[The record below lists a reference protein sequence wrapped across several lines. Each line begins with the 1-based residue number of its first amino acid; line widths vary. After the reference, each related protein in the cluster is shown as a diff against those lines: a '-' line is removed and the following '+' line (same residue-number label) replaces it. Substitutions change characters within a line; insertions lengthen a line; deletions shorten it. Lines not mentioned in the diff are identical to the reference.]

1 MISNMTKKSYL
12 KAYNRSVMTKYNF
25 DKTINRR
32 GTDSMKWDV
41 ADNELPMWVA
51 DMDFQTAPEIIDA
64 LQQRASHGVFGY
76 TDVDD
81 DWYNAYISWWDRRH
95 GLKIQKEW
103 LMFCTG
109 VIPALSSIVRKLTTP
124 NEKVI
129 IQTPVY
135 NIFFNSIVNNGCR
148 VLENPLI
155 YQDGK
160 YSMDFEDLEEK
171 MSDPQASLM
180 VLCNPH
186 NPVSKIWS
194 KEDLAKV
201 GELAKKHGVIVVS
214 DEIHCDLTAPG
225 KAYVPFASV
234 SETCKDVS
242 ITCIAPTKT
251 FSIPGIQTA
260 AIFVPNKFLRHKVW
274 RGINTDEVA
283 EPNVFAAHA
292 AVAAFTK
299 GEQWLDELREYLF
312 ENRRI
317 VEEYVDA
324 NIPKLHVVRG
334 DATYLLWIDISKLN
348 VSSDKLAA
356 FIRKET
362 GLYLSAGTAYGGT
375 GADFLRMNVACTKET
390 LNDGLERLKR
400 GVELFLENK

>member
-1 MISNMTKKSYL
+1 MG
-12 KAYNRSVMTKYNF
+12 KYDFNSP
-25 DKTINRR
+25 INRR

-41 ADNELPMWVA
+41 AENELPMWVA
-51 DMDFQTAPEIIDA
+51 DMDFQTAPEIIEA
-64 LQQRASHGVFGY
+64 LQQRVSQGVFGY

-81 DWYNAYISWWDRRH
+81 DWYDAYINWWKRRH
-95 GLKIQKEW
+95 NLEIDREW

-135 NIFFNSIVNNGCR
+135 NIFFNSILNNGCR
-148 VLENPLI
+148 VLESPLR
-155 YQDGK
+155 YANGV

-201 GELAKKHGVIVVS
+201 GELASKYGVTVVS

-225 KAYVPFASV
+225 KEYIPFASV

-242 ITCIAPTKT
+242 ITCIAPTKA

-292 AVAAFTK
+292 AVAAFNH
-299 GEQWLDELREYLF
+299 GEEWLDEVRIHLF
-312 ENRRI
+312 DNRHR
-317 VEEYVDA
+317 VEEYVKA
-324 NIPKLHVVRG
+324 NISELYVVPG

-348 VSSDKLAA
+348 VSSKDLAT

-362 GLYLSAGTAYGGT
+362 GLYISAGTAYGGT
-375 GADFLRMNVACTKET
+375 GANFLRMNVACTRDNLE
-390 LNDGLERLKR
+390 DGLERLKN
-400 GVELFLENK
+400 GINLFKTK

>member
-1 MISNMTKKSYL
+1 MG
-12 KAYNRSVMTKYNF
+12 KYDF
-25 DKTINRR
+25 DAPINRR

-41 ADNELPMWVA
+41 AENELPMWVA
-51 DMDFQTAPEIIDA
+51 DMDFQTCPEIIDA
-64 LQQRASHGVFGY
+64 LQQRVSQGVFGY

-81 DWYNAYISWWDRRH
+81 DWYQAYINWWKSRH
-95 GLKIQKEW
+95 GFEIKKEW

-135 NIFFNSIVNNGCR
+135 NIFFNSILNNGCR
-148 VLENPLI
+148 VLENPLK
-155 YQDGK
+155 YENGV
-160 YSMDFEDLEEK
+160 YSMDFADLEEK
-171 MSDPQASLM
+171 MADPQASLM

-201 GELAKKHGVIVVS
+201 GELAKQYGVIVVS

-225 KAYVPFASV
+225 KEYVPFASV

-260 AIFVPNKFLRHKVW
+260 AIFVPNRFLRHKVW

-292 AVAAFTK
+292 AVAAFNH
-299 GEQWLDELREYLF
+299 GGQWLDELREYLF

-317 VEEYVDA
+317 VEEYVES
-324 NIPKLHVVRG
+324 NIPELHVVRG
-334 DATYLLWIDISKLN
+334 DATYLLWIDVSTIAESSKE
-348 VSSDKLAA
+348 LAS

-362 GLYLSAGTAYGGT
+362 GLYVSAGTAYGGT
-375 GADFLRMNVACTKET
+375 GIHFLRMNVACTKAT
-390 LNDGLERLKR
+390 LMDGLERLKR
-400 GVELFLENK
+400 GVAAYKNL